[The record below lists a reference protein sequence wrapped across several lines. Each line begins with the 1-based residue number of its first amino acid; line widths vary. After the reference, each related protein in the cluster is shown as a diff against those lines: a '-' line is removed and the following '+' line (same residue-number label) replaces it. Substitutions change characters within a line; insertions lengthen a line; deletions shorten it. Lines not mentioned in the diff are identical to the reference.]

1 MKSQRW
7 IPIWIGRATFLV
19 GLFDILASI
28 FRKFRAPVHKLD
40 HVFPVFLN
48 GSALATSIFTGLVLM
63 ILARGLSRRK
73 RRAWILALI
82 MLSANLVAE
91 IFKANHHL
99 AQISLSALSILALVI
114 FRKSFYAKSD
124 PSTRLQPIIG
134 LVLP

>member
-63 ILARGLSRRK
+63 ILARVF
-73 RRAWILALI
+73 I
-82 MLSANLVAE
+82 
-91 IFKANHHL
+91 
-99 AQISLSALSILALVI
+99 ISEP
-114 FRKSFYAKSD
+114 FSFSC
-124 PSTRLQPIIG
+124 IVFFG
-134 LVLP
+134 

>member
-1 MKSQRW
+1 MKSHRW
-7 IPIWIGRATFLV
+7 IPVWIGRATFLV

-40 HVFPVFLN
+40 HLFPVFLN

-82 MLSANLVAE
+82 MLTANLIAE
-91 IFKANHHL
+91 LIKTNHHPV
-99 AQISLSALSILALVI
+99 QIILSGLNILPKETELMKGSQRGRRVQY
-114 FRKSFYAKSD
+114 K
-124 PSTRLQPIIG
+124 
-134 LVLP
+134 V